1 MENVINILIRY
12 ATTYGI
18 SILGAVIILIVGKVV
33 ANWTRR
39 VIRKTLSSRE
49 VDPAIVSFI
58 GSLSYFLVLTFA
70 VLAALKKFG
79 IETASLV
86 AVLGAAGF
94 AIGFALQ
101 GSLSNFAAGVMLLV
115 FRPFKIGDFVEAGGA
130 SGTVKDMG
138 LFTTIMMTPDNIRII
153 VPNGKIFGDTIK
165 NITAEDT
172 RRIDL
177 IIGIGYGSSISQ
189 AISVIKETVR
199 KDERIL
205 EDPPVQ
211 IAVSELA
218 DSSVNFVIRP
228 WVRTSDYW
236 AVKFDLTRN
245 IKEAFDGNNI
255 EIPFPQVVVHKG

>member
-1 MENVINILIRY
+1 MENVMDTLVKY

-18 SILGAVIILIVGKVV
+18 SIIGAIVILIIGRIV
-33 ANWTRR
+33 ANWTRKA
-39 VIRKTLSSRE
+39 VRKALSSRD
-49 VDPAIVSFI
+49 VDPAIISFL

-115 FRPFKIGDFVEAGGA
+115 FRPFKIGDYVEAGGA

-138 LFTTIMMTPDNIRII
+138 LFTTILMTPDNIKII
-153 VPNGKIFGDTIK
+153 VPNGKVFGDTIK
-165 NITAEDT
+165 NITAEET

-177 IIGIGYGSSISQ
+177 VIGIGYGASISQ
-189 AISVIKETVR
+189 AISVIKETLR

-218 DSSVNFVIRP
+218 DSSVNFIIRP
-228 WVRTSDYW
+228 WVKTSDYW

-245 IKEAFDGNNI
+245 IKEAFDANNI